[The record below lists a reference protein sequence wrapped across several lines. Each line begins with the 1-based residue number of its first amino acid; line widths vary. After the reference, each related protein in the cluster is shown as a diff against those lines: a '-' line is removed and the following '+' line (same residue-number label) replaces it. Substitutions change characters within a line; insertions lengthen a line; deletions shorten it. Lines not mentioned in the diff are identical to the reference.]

1 MSSMNRVFLMGNLTR
16 DPELRNTPGGIAVCD
31 IGMAINEEWK
41 TKEGDK
47 RESTAFVDVV
57 AWGRQAET
65 CSEYLHKGSC
75 VMVEGKLQYD
85 EGESKDGSK
94 RNKIRV
100 RADRVQF
107 IGGKTE
113 HETNE
118 E

>member
-16 DPELRNTPGGIAVCD
+16 DPELRKTPTGASVCD
-31 IGMAINEEWK
+31 LGMAINEEWK

-85 EGESKDGSK
+85 EWESKDGSK

-100 RADRVQF
+100 RADRVSF

-113 HETNE
+113 HDTNE